1 MTIIITQNGKEAKKI
16 DKSDFEKENYL
27 QNLIHESPESI
38 PVYEIAEDK
47 KLFVVARE
55 FYTESGPID
64 ALAIDQDGDIYVVE
78 TKLYKNP
85 DKRTVVAQALDYGA
99 SLWKHTNDFD
109 EFINIINKEVQDK
122 FGMSFQEK
130 AKTFFVIDE
139 EQTNLMLENM
149 RFNLKDGNIKF
160 VILMDSMDERLKD
173 LIIYVNQNSQFDIY
187 AVQLEYY
194 KFEEYEIMIPKIFG
208 VEVKKNIKGSSSTRQ
223 PGIKWDWDLLKKRL
237 LDDYG
242 KEEVNAAQKIINWL
256 EENNIE
262 NSWSTSQRG
271 GFIPVLYT
279 KDKKTFFCPFSVA
292 GNAKIIWNA
301 PHQGDK
307 SPFPFNDPEKRLE
320 ILKRLQSVKGA
331 NVDLNNVNGYNGF
344 KIPLGVIEKENSFKE
359 FFDVFLWIKKTLE
372 TGI

>member
-1 MTIIITQNGKEAKKI
+1 MAIIITKNGKEAKKI

-27 QNLIHESPESI
+27 QNLIHENPESI
-38 PVYEIAEDK
+38 PVYEISEDK

-55 FYTESGPID
+55 FSTGSGPID

-109 EFINIINKEVQDK
+109 EFINIIDKEVQGK

-194 KFEEYEIMIPKIFG
+194 KFEQYEIMIPKIFG
-208 VEVKKNIKGSSSTRQ
+208 VEVKKNVKGSSSTRQ
-223 PGIKWDWDLLKKRL
+223 PGIKWNWDLLKKRL
-237 LDDYG
+237 LED
-242 KEEVNAAQKIINWL
+242 
-256 EENNIE
+256 
-262 NSWSTSQRG
+262 SWSTSQRG

-279 KDKKTFFCPFSVA
+279 KDKKAFFCPFSVA

-307 SPFPFNDPEKRLE
+307 SPFPFDDPEKRLE

-344 KIPLGVIEKENSFKE
+344 KMPLGVIEKENSFKE

-372 TGI
+372 TGK

>member
-1 MTIIITQNGKEAKKI
+1 MAIIITKNGKEAKKI

-27 QNLIHESPESI
+27 QNLIHENPESI
-38 PVYEIAEDK
+38 PVYEISEDK

-55 FYTESGPID
+55 FSTGSGPID

-109 EFINIINKEVQDK
+109 EFINIIDKEVQGK

-194 KFEEYEIMIPKIFG
+194 KFEQYEIMIPKIFG
-208 VEVKKNIKGSSSTRQ
+208 VEVKKNVKGSSSTRQ
-223 PGIKWDWDLLKKRL
+223 PGIKWNWDLLKKRL
-237 LDDYG
+237 LEDYG
-242 KEEVNAAQKIINWL
+242 QEEVNAAQKIINWL

-279 KDKKTFFCPFSVA
+279 KDKKAFFCPFSVA

-307 SPFPFNDPEKRLE
+307 SPFPFDDPEKRLE

-344 KIPLGVIEKENSFKE
+344 KMPLGVIEKENSFKE

-372 TGI
+372 TGK